1 MGGSQKPPRLVVTW
15 AVLIPLLLVITFVL
29 SPGLIVSVFAA
40 AIISPV
46 VHSAVGGFYRK
57 RQLSRGR
64 TASRL
69 FGGQ

>member
-1 MGGSQKPPRLVVTW
+1 MSDFRMPPRLVVTW

-40 AIISPV
+40 AVLSPI
-46 VHSAVGGFYRK
+46 VHSAVSVFYRGK
-57 RQLSRGR
+57 QVRRGS

-69 FGGQ
+69 FGGG